1 MAFLEI
7 LPCDIVMDFS
17 VEVSAVIDV
26 WKMVVIDIIETGISF
41 RENYINKDDIFCSVI
56 GDDRH

>member
-7 LPCDIVMDFS
+7 LPCDIAMDFS